1 MRVPAMFRSVL
12 IALIALLAVGVQ
24 HARADS
30 GSIVLTVYKAGWI
43 IGGSGGH
50 GTLTFRGRTY
60 SFSVG
65 GIDYGL
71 VFGGSK
77 TVLRGRGE
85 EYQPRLRRGRRI
97 WRGGRGGWPSAAAHA
112 PSCSPI
118 KRALC
123 WSLRAG
129 RSG

>member
-1 MRVPAMFRSVL
+1 MQVPTIFRGL
-12 IALIALLAVGVQ
+12 FMALIALVAVGV
-24 HARADS
+24 HDARADG

-50 GTLTFRGRTY
+50 GTLTFRGKHY

-77 TVLRGRGE
+77 TVLRGRVKNISRASDVAGV
-85 EYQPRLRRGRRI
+85 
-97 WRGGRGGWPSAAAHA
+97 WRGGAGCPAAGTRH
-112 PSCSPI
+112 
-118 KRALC
+118 RARKQKGRC
-123 WSLRAG
+123 WSLSAG

>member
-1 MRVPAMFRSVL
+1 MFRGVV

-30 GSIVLTVYKAGWI
+30 GRIVLTVYKAGWI

-60 SFSVG
+60 PLSVG

-77 TVLRGRGE
+77 TVLRGRVKNISRASDVAG
-85 EYQPRLRRGRRI
+85 RI
-97 WRGGRGGWPSAAAHA
+97 WRGGRGAGPRQRRTRH
-112 PSCSPI
+112 
-118 KRALC
+118 RARQSKGRC
-123 WSLRAG
+123 AG
-129 RSG
+129 A